1 MKDQLQDM
9 QKQHGPSDRH
19 ELDHGIDKLPY
30 KRTNLFRWPH
40 GLVHYSNNRLAAEDR
55 EIRVRSRSG
64 AEYVR
69 KYATEEALRE
79 QENQAVSSDSE
90 SSMSDF
96 SYMHIEFRVRVPAF
110 ASREKVE
117 NHFWKNHHQYTRLG
131 LDPNLTFIGSL
142 VSHESGGLDH
152 VATKAGPPPLP
163 VHPTEIRTSISPS
176 SAVDLN
182 KTCALA
188 NYATK
193 AERERVILFMDGYAG
208 HIANNSSRKV
218 NCSRPDSQS
227 PYIVLH
233 SKNR

>member
-1 MKDQLQDM
+1 M
-9 QKQHGPSDRH
+9 GPGQ
-19 ELDHGIDKLPY
+19 EV
-30 KRTNLFRWPH
+30 KR
-40 GLVHYSNNRLAAEDR
+40 
-55 EIRVRSRSG
+55 
-64 AEYVR
+64 EYVR

-152 VATKAGPPPLP
+152 GATKAGIGKVELEEVKPAFAWRESGKLFKAPPLP
-163 VHPTEIRTSISPS
+163 VNPTEIRTSISPS

-182 KTCALA
+182 KTRALA

-193 AERERVILFMDGYAG
+193 AERERVILLMDGYAG
-208 HIANNSSRKV
+208 HIANNSSRKF